1 MEKAIK
7 VVNEL
12 QRRGLIRTYAIGE
25 GIATIY
31 YVEPI
36 LTYDLDIFF
45 IQPEE
50 EKEIISISAIYDF
63 LETRGYKPHKEHVLI
78 ENLRVQFFPAY
89 NELIREAIENAVEV
103 KYKKTKTRIFR
114 AEYLIAIMIQTSR
127 PKDKERMIK
136 ILDEAEIEKGYLT
149 KILRKYG
156 LKEKFERFVRLYY
169 YEE

>member
-7 VVNEL
+7 IVNEL
-12 QRRGLIRTYAIGE
+12 QRRRLIKKYAIGG

-50 EKEIISISAIYDF
+50 EKEIMSISSIYDF
-63 LETRGYKPHKEHVLI
+63 LETKGYKPHKEHIII
-78 ENLRVQFFPAY
+78 EDLPVQFLPAY

-169 YEE
+169 EE

>member
-12 QRRGLIRTYAIGE
+12 QRRGLIRTYAIGG

-50 EKEIISISAIYDF
+50 EKEIMSISSIYDF
-63 LETRGYKPHKEHVLI
+63 LETKGYKPHKEHIII
-78 ENLRVQFFPAY
+78 EDLPVQFLPAY

-149 KILRKYG
+149 KILRKCG
-156 LKEKFERFVRLYY
+156 LEEKFERFVRLYY
-169 YEE
+169 EE

>member
-7 VVNEL
+7 IVNEL
-12 QRRGLIRTYAIGE
+12 QRRRLIKKYAIGG

-50 EKEIISISAIYDF
+50 EKEIMSISSIYDF
-63 LETRGYKPHKEHVLI
+63 LETKGYKPHKEHIII
-78 ENLRVQFFPAY
+78 EDLPVQFLPAY

-114 AEYLIAIMIQTSR
+114 AEYLVAIMIQTSR

-169 YEE
+169 EE

>member
-7 VVNEL
+7 AVREL
-12 QRRGLIRTYAIGE
+12 QRRGLIKNYAIGG

-45 IQPEE
+45 IPPEE
-50 EKEIISISAIYDF
+50 EKEIMSNSSIYDF
-63 LETRGYKPHKEHVLI
+63 LETKGYKPHKEHIII
-78 ENLRVQFFPAY
+78 ENLPVQFLPAY

-149 KILRKYG
+149 KILQKCG

-169 YEE
+169 EE